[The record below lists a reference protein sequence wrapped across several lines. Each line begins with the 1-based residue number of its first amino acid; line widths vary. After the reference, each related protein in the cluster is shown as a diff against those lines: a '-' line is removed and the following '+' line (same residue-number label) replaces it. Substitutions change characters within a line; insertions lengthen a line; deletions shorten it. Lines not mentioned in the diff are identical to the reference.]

1 MHGASVSK
9 FDCPSITMCHV
20 QVAFAMEKA
29 AVMDLLGALR
39 SVASK
44 EWNYMHP
51 PEFRWARNFESTLC
65 DTTERVLYPGLKLTP
80 LGKSMLVLAIPNTF
94 LWSTCSEQRQ
104 TAVLHRFNFC
114 MFCSKNSWTCVKQQG
129 NQGSIVTHSKNLKDM
144 FLRMFIHLHIHIVML
159 HIITR

>member
-1 MHGASVSK
+1 MELQFQSLIALPSPCVMFRSRLRWKKQQWWTCWVPYDRLHPKNEITCIHQS
-9 FDCPSITMCHV
+9 FDELEILKTV
-20 QVAFAMEKA
+20 RY
-29 AVMDLLGALR
+29 D
-39 SVASK
+39 
-44 EWNYMHP
+44 
-51 PEFRWARNFESTLC
+51 WARFVPRPQAHS
-65 DTTERVLYPGLKLTP
+65 VGKVYAGL
-80 LGKSMLVLAIPNTF
+80 GHPNTF